1 MEDHPLFSVTSP
13 LRATI
18 LILIVFMGGT
28 ITPTLAQESQA
39 LDRAITLFEDGE
51 YLASQEVLSTIDRNK
66 LNNRQQ
72 ALRDDYLNRVQ
83 VAITMY
89 EKALRDLEDAEMA
102 ISDQAMDQAEN
113 LLRRVISN
121 EYAAHP
127 VRQSAEA
134 KLREIR
140 GEAPVTQTSTP
151 PTTIPANQ
159 ISIQDAQ
166 RARVLTDEADQM
178 VKAAQYEEARR
189 LYRQALA
196 SVSGYP
202 DAVAGME
209 RVTQHERNTAGSRST
224 SLIER
229 IRRRDQINWQR
240 TVAEYREVEKM
251 IGEHISTDRFGD
263 AHTLLIRAE
272 QVIESGKQFADPVTE
287 YEKLHDAYITL
298 SKRVV
303 DEERVYNEQK
313 VAQIRRSIETDRAI
327 RIQEDAENRS
337 RQVEKLMQQAMQH
350 HKDGDLSA
358 AINVLQQITIIDPTE
373 KTARWMLDE
382 LDDRRQL
389 QRAKVLRQDFYS
401 QSQQS
406 LLDVEETKIPWHQDI
421 RYPKDWAEM
430 ITRPERNLPRNSARD
445 RRLFGAL
452 DRRIPVDFRQIPF
465 DQVIERLVDSQR
477 LNIIV
482 NWHDLMKAGV
492 KKDTLIDLHLPVEI
506 TLKKAITEILEQAG
520 AGNVSLGYDISE
532 GVVKI
537 ATQDTLDRKT
547 YTAVYDINDL
557 LMEIPMFDD
566 APIRDLNQTNLLA
579 QKHAAMLVQQPWNR
593 GDVDDDENE
602 EDPHRT
608 DRVQQVIQIIQETI
622 DPDSWIDRGGFVG
635 TIKEINGQLVVTQN
649 SANQRGIGNLL
660 GKLREQRAIQVAV
673 EARFITVSSHYLE
686 ELGIDIDIVLN
697 NGNAGF
703 DYIPSGAGAITDPI
717 TGSPLLLPRSFSRLG
732 FQPNVPAI
740 GTALVTIPAGGVAQ
754 PFNQPFLIPQRT
766 GGFGSQATPIPIA
779 NNILAFTDPS
789 SLGSDVPGSF
799 AGQTLAPA
807 LSIFGSFLDNIQVDF
822 LIRATQADSR
832 TSVLTAPRLVLF
844 NGQRAWVAV
853 TIQQNFVANLQP
865 IVATGAVAQ
874 APTIGTVNSG
884 AVLDV
889 TATVSADKR
898 YVTMTLR
905 PGVTRL
911 LDLQTIPFS
920 GGGAGGGIG
929 GGGAALNAFIQIPT
943 LSSQLVQTTVSV
955 PDGGTL
961 LIGGQKLASETEVEA
976 GVPILS
982 KIPILKRAYSARSM
996 IKDEQ
1001 TLLILVK
1008 PKIYIQAEQEEL
1020 AFPSFGQR

>member
-1 MEDHPLFSVTSP
+1 MEDHPLHSVNSP
-13 LRATI
+13 LRAII
-18 LILIVFMGGT
+18 LISMVFTGV
-28 ITPTLAQESQA
+28 IFTPALAQESQA

-51 YLASQEVLSTIDRNK
+51 YLAAQEVLSAIDRGK
-66 LNNRQQ
+66 LNARRQ
-72 ALRDDYLNRVQ
+72 ALRDDYLNRIQ

-102 ISDQAMDQAEN
+102 ITDQDLDQAKN
-113 LLRRVISN
+113 LLRRVLSN

-127 VRQSAEA
+127 VQQAAEA
-134 KLREIR
+134 KLREINS
-140 GEAPVTQTSTP
+140 EAPAKQ
-151 PTTIPANQ
+151 PTTTLPANQ

-166 RARVLTDEADQM
+166 RARVLTDEANQM

-189 LYRQALA
+189 LYKQALS

-202 DAVAGME
+202 DAVAGLE
-209 RVTQHERNTAGSRST
+209 RVTQHERNIAGSRT
-224 SLIER
+224 QSLIER

-240 TVAEYREVEKM
+240 MVAEYREVEKM
-251 IGEHISTDRFGD
+251 IGEHISTHRFGD

-272 QVIESGKQFADPVTE
+272 QVVESGKQFADPVTE
-287 YEKLHDAYITL
+287 YEKLRDAYNTL

-303 DEERVYNEQK
+303 DDERAYNEKK
-313 VAQIRRSIETDRAI
+313 VAQIRRNIEMDRAA

-337 RQVEKLMQQAMQH
+337 RQVEKLMHQAMQH
-350 HKDGDLSA
+350 RKDGDLSA
-358 AINVLQQITIIDPTE
+358 AINVLHQITIIDPTE

-382 LDDRRQL
+382 LDDRRQM
-389 QRAKVLRQDFYS
+389 QYGKELRKEFYN
-401 QSQQS
+401 QTQKI

-430 ITRPERNLPRNSARD
+430 IARPERNLQRNSARN

-465 DQVIERLVDSQR
+465 DQVIEKLVDSQR

-492 KKDTLIDLHLPVEI
+492 KKNTLIDLYLPVEI
-506 TLKKAITEILEQAG
+506 TLKKAITEILDQAG
-520 AGNVSLGYDISE
+520 AGNVSLGYDIAD

-537 ATQDTLDRKT
+537 ATQDTLDHQT

-557 LMEIPMFDD
+557 LMEIPNFTD
-566 APIRDLNQTNLLA
+566 APIRDLNQANRLA
-579 QKHAAMLVQQPWNR
+579 RTQATMPEQQPWWR

-602 EDPHRT
+602 EDPYRT
-608 DRVQQVIQIIQETI
+608 NQVQVIIDVIQETI
-622 DPDSWIDRGGFVG
+622 DPHSWIERGGSVG

-660 GKLREQRAIQVAV
+660 GKLREQRAIQVSV

-717 TGSPLLLPRSFSRLG
+717 TGAPLLLPRSFSRLG

-740 GTALVTIPAGGVAQ
+740 GTALATIPAAGGVAQ
-754 PFNQPFLIPQRT
+754 PFNQPFLVPQQ
-766 GGFGSQATPIPIA
+766 GGGGGSQLTAIPFI
-779 NNILAFTDPS
+779 NNILGFTDPS

-799 AGQTLAPA
+799 AGQTIAPA
-807 LSIFGSFLDNIQVDF
+807 LSIFGSFLDNIQIDF

-832 TSVLTAPRLVLF
+832 TSVLTAPRLVMF

-865 IVATGAVAQ
+865 VVGTGAIAQ
-874 APTIGTVNSG
+874 APTIGTINSG

-911 LDLQTIPFS
+911 LDMQTIPFS
-920 GGGAGGGIG
+920 GGAAGGGIG
-929 GGGAALNAFIQIPT
+929 GGGAATSAFIQIPT
-943 LSSQLVQTTVSV
+943 LSSQLLQTTVSI

-982 KIPILKRAYSARSM
+982 KIPILKRAYSSRSM